1 MDVSVVLPVINERDN
16 LRALIPRLGAIFAQ
30 QRLNFEIIA
39 VDGGSTDGTRETA
52 AALGARVVEE
62 RRPGYAGALATG
74 FAEARGEWVLTLD
87 ADMSHDPDFVA
98 KMWRARAQADLVI
111 ASRYVRGGVAYT
123 AVGRLWLSRLLNLVF
138 RRLLS
143 MPVRDLSS
151 GFRLYRREALEDLE
165 VTARNFEAV
174 EEILIKIYAL
184 GYRVIEVPFTY
195 FPRAQ
200 GSSHARLLRFGWDL
214 MRSAI
219 RLWRLRNSLQS
230 ADYDERAF
238 YSIIPVQRY
247 WQRRRHRL
255 TVNWARAAGRTLDV
269 GCGTSLIIQSLN
281 NAVGMD
287 YSMSKVRFL
296 RRYGLPLLRG
306 SAFALPFREA
316 SFDCLISSQVI
327 EHIRFDQSLFAEM
340 RRVLRPG
347 GTLIIGTP
355 DYATIGW
362 RIIEPLYGLLMPGGY
377 RDEHI
382 TRYTRAGLQQLLASH
397 GFVHQDT
404 AYIARSELIMR
415 YRKGELPGAGAAA
428 PSAAAEPRRRAAS

>member
-16 LRALIPRLGAIFAQ
+16 LCALIPRLGAIFAQ
-30 QRLNFEIIA
+30 QRLSFEIIA
-39 VDGGSTDGTRETA
+39 VDGGSTDGTREAA
-52 AALGARVVEE
+52 AALGARVVGE
-62 RRPGYAGALATG
+62 RRRGYAGALTTG
-74 FAEARGEWVLTLD
+74 FAEARGQWVLTLD

-98 KMWRARAQADLVI
+98 KMWRGRAQADVVI
-111 ASRYVRGGVAYT
+111 ASRYMRGGVAYT
-123 AVGRLWLSRLLNLVF
+123 KAWRSWLSRLLNLGL
-138 RRLLS
+138 RRILS

-151 GFRLYRREALEDLE
+151 GFRLYRREALAELE
-165 VTARNFEAV
+165 VTARNFEAL
-174 EEILIKIYAL
+174 EEILIKIYAR
-184 GYRVIEVPFTY
+184 GYRVVEVPFTY

-214 MRSAI
+214 MRSAVG
-219 RLWRLRNSLQS
+219 LWKLRNSLNS

-238 YSIIPVQRY
+238 YSIIAPQRY

-255 TVNWARAAGRTLDV
+255 TVNWARAGGRTLDV

-281 NAVGMD
+281 HAVGVD
-287 YSMSKVRFL
+287 YSMAKLRFL
-296 RRYGLPLLRG
+296 RRYGLPLARA
-306 SAFALPFREA
+306 SAFALPFRDA

-327 EHIRFDQSLFAEM
+327 EHIPFAESLFSEM

-355 DYATIGW
+355 DYATLGW

-382 TRYTRAGLQQLLASH
+382 THYTRAGLQQLLASH
-397 GFVHQDT
+397 GFVHQET

-415 YRKGELPGAGAAA
+415 YLRGELSGADAPAASAA
-428 PSAAAEPRRRAAS
+428 PAAHRAAS